1 MFYDQIVQT
10 FKNGVDDYKAFF
22 MKAFL
27 MAEEMKNTELALQL
41 FREFITRF
49 PVGELHESA
58 QFMID
63 SLEGNIDIFEDL
75 DR

>member
-1 MFYDQIVQT
+1 
-10 FKNGVDDYKAFF
+10 
-22 MKAFL
+22 